1 MSMKDILEERVND
14 LGITR
19 YELSKRIAENRGN
32 KKVTD
37 VSSMVTNTLDSP
49 DRRRYSN
56 IAEIV
61 EALGGDIVIRWHS
74 VDERVAS

>member
-1 MSMKDILEERVND
+1 MTMKEILEERLND

-19 YELSKRIAENRGN
+19 YELAKRIAEKRGK

-37 VSSMVTNTLDSP
+37 VSSMVSNTLDSP
-49 DRRRYSN
+49 ENRRYSN

-74 VDERVAS
+74 VEEHVAS